1 MARLESRLVL
11 VYADTMRTFLKVI
24 FWFPVTILCLVV
36 FLNTYTNFRHTSGI
50 HGLIRQEIS
59 SFRDSPIAF
68 AAIPRVVLDIKTAVA
83 SEDARPLVINRYL
96 EHYDS
101 PMRGMGE
108 YIVKVSDHF
117 KLNPYLVVAIAQQES
132 NLGKLMPPNCHNAW
146 GWGIHS
152 EGTLCFDNWN
162 EGINTFVSGL
172 SEKYVAYGLKTPEE
186 IMTKYNA
193 TSPGGAWAKGVNQ
206 FLEELQTGN
215 W

>member
-1 MARLESRLVL
+1 MKSL
-11 VYADTMRTFLKVI
+11 LKVAL
-24 FWFPVTILCLVV
+24 WFPATV
-36 FLNTYTNFRHTSGI
+36 FTLLFTVNLYTQLTHTKGI
-50 HGLIRQEIS
+50 KGLIRQEITD
-59 SFRDSPIAF
+59 FKNQPITF
-68 AAIPRVVLDIKTAVA
+68 AALPRVSFEIKTALA
-83 SEDARPLVINRYL
+83 KEDARPMLIDRYL
-96 EHYDS
+96 NHYNS
-101 PMRGMGE
+101 PMAGMGD
-108 YIVKVSDHF
+108 YIVKVSDAVG
-117 KLNPYLVVAIAQQES
+117 LDPYLVIAIAQQES

-152 EGTLCFDNWN
+152 AGTLCFDSWN

-172 SEKYVAYGLKTPEE
+172 SSKYLAYGLHTPEE